1 MKSTNNNPPILT
13 HTSIY
18 IYYSWYIYDGNI
30 MGISYLQ
37 YNIRSKDGNMLGVYR
52 EYNGKVMGVYDG
64 HSSCLTEL

>member
-1 MKSTNNNPPILT
+1 
-13 HTSIY
+13 
-18 IYYSWYIYDGNI
+18 